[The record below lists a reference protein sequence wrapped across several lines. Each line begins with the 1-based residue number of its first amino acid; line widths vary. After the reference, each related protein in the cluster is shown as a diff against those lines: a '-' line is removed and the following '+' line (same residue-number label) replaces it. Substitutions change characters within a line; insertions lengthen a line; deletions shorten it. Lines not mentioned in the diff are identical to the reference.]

1 MAEIHPF
8 RGIRYNQQLVNDLS
22 RVICAPDDIITP
34 KLQEE
39 LYRRSE
45 YNFVRLNAPL
55 ESSDGGHE
63 DTKWQRAA
71 ATLDDW
77 LEKGILQIDDVPAIY
92 LHNHYFA
99 YLGKKYTRRGIVV
112 IVRLEEWDRMVIRRH
127 EKILPELQK
136 SRFSQLRTLK
146 ACTSPLLALFEDQE
160 RQFSALLSTAELGR
174 PIINLSSNTDEKHK
188 VWAITSPK
196 LISQI
201 RAGLSKKPLYMADG
215 HHRYEAAL
223 AYRAER
229 VATYP
234 SISRDDPCNFAMMT
248 LSPIPDPGLI
258 VLPFHRL
265 VRGMPESVLSKL
277 LAGLKEFFEVEEWSL
292 DMPNIWQEVDS
303 LLVNAGGPDK
313 PDEVVMVLFGLI
325 SDKLVVLR
333 VRDFAAVARAM
344 PTYQSESYKR
354 LDVSIADHL
363 IIEKLLQITGDKK
376 EKLLAFKND
385 RVDAVREVLNG
396 KYQLALLLR
405 AARIEQVLEISTA
418 GETMPAKSNRF
429 YPKPPTGFVFYRLV

>member
-1 MAEIHPF
+1 VAEIHPF
-8 RGIRYNQQLVNDLS
+8 RGVCYNQRLVSDLS
-22 RVICAPDDIITP
+22 RVICAPSDIITP
-34 KLQEE
+34 KLQRE

-45 YNFVRLNAPL
+45 YNFVRLNASLGP
-55 ESSDGGHE
+55 SDGGRE
-63 DTKWQRAA
+63 DAKWQKAA

-92 LHNHYFA
+92 LHDHYFA
-99 YLGKKYTRRGIVV
+99 YLGRKCTRRGIIV
-112 IVRLEEWDRMVIRRH
+112 IVRLEEWDRMVVRRH
-127 EKILPELQK
+127 EKILPGLKK
-136 SRFSQLRTLK
+136 SRFSQVRTLK

-160 RQFSALLSTAELGR
+160 GQFSSLLSTAELGR
-174 PIINLSSNTDEKHK
+174 PIINLSSNTDGRHK
-188 VWAITSPK
+188 VWAITSAK

-201 RAGLSKKPLYMADG
+201 RAILSKKPLYMADG
-215 HHRYEAAL
+215 HHRYEASL

-234 SISRDDPCNFAMMT
+234 SISRDDPCNFVMMT

-265 VRGMPESVLSKL
+265 IRGIPESVLGGL
-277 LAGLKEFFEVEEWSL
+277 LAGLKAFFEVEEWSL
-292 DMPNIWQEVDS
+292 DMPNVWQEVDS
-303 LLVNAGGPDK
+303 LLVHTGSDK
-313 PDEVVMVLFGLI
+313 PDEVVMVLFGLV

-344 PTYQSESYKR
+344 PAYQSESYKR
-354 LDVSIADHL
+354 LDVSIAEQI
-363 IIEKLLQITGDKK
+363 IIEKLLQITSDKK

-396 KYQLALLLR
+396 QYQLALLLR
-405 AARIEQVLEISTA
+405 AARIEQILKISAA

>member
-45 YNFVRLNAPL
+45 HNFVRLNAPPG
-55 ESSDGGHE
+55 SSDGGRE
-63 DTKWQRAA
+63 DAKWQRAA

-77 LEKGILQIDDVPAIY
+77 LEKRILQIDDVPAIY
-92 LHNHYFA
+92 LHDHYFA
-99 YLGKKYTRRGIVV
+99 YLGKKYTRRGIIV
-112 IVRLEEWDRMVIRRH
+112 IVRLEEWDRMVVRRH
-127 EKILPELQK
+127 EEILPELKK
-136 SRFSQLRTLK
+136 SRISQIRTLK

-160 RQFSALLSTAELGR
+160 GRFSSLLSTAELGR
-174 PIINLSSNTDEKHK
+174 PIINLSSNTDGRHK

-201 RAGLSKKPLYMADG
+201 RTILSKKPLCMADG

-229 VATYP
+229 GATYP
-234 SISRDDPCNFAMMT
+234 SISRDDPCNFVMMT
-248 LSPIPDPGLI
+248 LSPLPDPGLI

-265 VRGMPESVLSKL
+265 IRGMPDSVLGRL
-277 LAGLKEFFEVEEWSL
+277 LAGLKAFFEVEEWSL

-313 PDEVVMVLFGLI
+313 PEEVVIVLFGLV

-344 PTYQSESYKR
+344 PACQSESYKR

-363 IIEKLLQITGDKK
+363 IIEKLLQITSDKK

-396 KYQLALLLR
+396 QYQLALLLR
-405 AARIEQVLEISTA
+405 AARIEQILKISDA